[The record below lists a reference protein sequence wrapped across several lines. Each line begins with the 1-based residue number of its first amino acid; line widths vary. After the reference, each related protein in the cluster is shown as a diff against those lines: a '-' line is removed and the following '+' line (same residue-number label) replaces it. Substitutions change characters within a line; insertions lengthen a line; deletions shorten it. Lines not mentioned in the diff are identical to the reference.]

1 MNKILVYVA
10 GFLGAVFAAG
20 VLHVLAQDELG
31 ISQQSIVFNSLSS
44 AGILSVACVVGML
57 VKMKK

>member
-44 AGILSVACVVGML
+44 AGILSAACVVGTL